1 MLCHFFRLGVLLLS
15 IGCAAY
21 AQIGRATILGSV
33 VDSSGA
39 AVAGVEI
46 RITQTETNSV
56 FNTVTNEAGLDN
68 MPRIPDGPYEAATTA
83 NGFKRAVRRALGL
96 QGDATRKIIC
106 DLAIGA

>member
-39 AVAGVEI
+39 AVAAVEI

-56 FNTVTNEAGLDN
+56 FNTVTNEAGLYN
-68 MPRIPDGPYEAATTA
+68 MPGIPVGRYEVAATA
-83 NGFKRAVRRALGL
+83 NGFKRALPNGL
-96 QGDATRKIIC
+96 LVAVERKPQ
-106 DLAIGA
+106 